1 MLLGPV
7 RDLARPSCWIALQF
21 CPEPRYNL
29 AADEQTGDVGI
40 EAVVA
45 GAGATLE
52 GVVRDEERVGVVEGR
67 IRMGRRGETRDPGP
81 VYIGEAEPGSLVD
94 GPEIP
99 GKEQKENGQQ
109 GTDPAE
115 RLEAAIAEVET
126 GVTVIAIES
135 VAVANYGPQTD
146 DADES
151 G

>member
-7 RDLARPSCWIALQF
+7 RDLARPSSWIALQF
-21 CPEPRYNL
+21 CPEPPYNR
-29 AADEQTGDVGI
+29 AADEQTGNVGV

-45 GAGATLE
+45 GAGAALE
-52 GVVRDEERVGVVEGR
+52 GVVGNEEWVGVVGGR

-81 VYIGEAEPGSLVD
+81 VYIGEAESGCLVD

-99 GKEQKENGQQ
+99 GKEQKENGQE
-109 GTDPAE
+109 GTDSAE

-126 GVTVIAIES
+126 GVAVIAIES
-135 VAVANYGPQTD
+135 VAVTDYGPQTD